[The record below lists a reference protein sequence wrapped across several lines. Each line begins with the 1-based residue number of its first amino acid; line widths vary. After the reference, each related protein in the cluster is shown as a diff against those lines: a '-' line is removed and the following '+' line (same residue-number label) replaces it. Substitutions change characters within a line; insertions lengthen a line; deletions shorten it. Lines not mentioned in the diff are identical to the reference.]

1 MDEEQLQIRASALAH
16 RALTRIT
23 RRAWTALAFPPA
35 GKPISPQPRTLRRQ
49 EIGDDWDFRVTLD
62 VEGKVYV
69 FMEQYRGRV

>member
-1 MDEEQLQIRASALAH
+1 MDEEQLQIRASALAQ

-23 RRAWTALAFPPA
+23 AELGPRCLPTSRETYLATAESLA
-35 GKPISPQPRTLRRQ
+35 KE

-69 FMEQYRGRV
+69 FMEQYRG